1 MLFKLIM
8 VEVTNHRFLYSTLIK
23 FYLLFLGLRTHHT
36 IKMMVACA
44 CILEADLYN
53 YFHHPLL
60 SIITV
65 YLKYLQPLNRNLSW
79 NGSMV
84 IGAGTLDPISICFQ
98 LAKLYT
104 LWQQLS
110 CFSTQKNTV
119 KGIT

>member
-1 MLFKLIM
+1 MQFKLIM
-8 VEVTNHRFLYSTLIK
+8 VDWHRFLFSTLIK
-23 FYLLFLGLRTHHT
+23 FYLLFSGLRTHHT

-60 SIITV
+60 STITV

-79 NGSMV
+79 NGSMD
-84 IGAGTLDPISICFQ
+84 IGAGMLDPISICFQ